1 VAEVFVCGSR
11 GDDIALPH
19 RHLSLPAS
27 GGGAEDFAGRQ
38 EGDEVPEL
46 PEGFRVDVDEKGW
59 RH

>member
-1 VAEVFVCGSR
+1 MEQ
-11 GDDIALPH
+11 
-19 RHLSLPAS
+19 
-27 GGGAEDFAGRQ
+27 DFAGRQ